1 MLLTVQGK
9 LSSAHASSSSTCML
23 QVTHAPLQQSTR
35 DDLHTDTISC
45 ESSNETDSS
54 RDGKEN
60 GTTAAGSTGRKEEED
75 MSASS
80 SGRGASDEVAEL
92 KRQLAAS
99 QDNLRNERLHVV
111 ACELPA
117 LLILNP
123 VIKQFRAKRILVIT
137 PGNDLLMLPGTNLS

>member
-1 MLLTVQGK
+1 MRLTAVGTAK
-9 LSSAHASSSSTCML
+9 KMGR
-23 QVTHAPLQQSTR
+23 QQP
-35 DDLHTDTISC
+35 
-45 ESSNETDSS
+45 
-54 RDGKEN
+54 
-60 GTTAAGSTGRKEEED
+60 AALAAN